1 MNTARLQPAG
11 RRGYRAALG
20 MWVFL
25 GTEVLF
31 IGPLFVAYAAL
42 RLTHPDTFDA
52 AARLTDLTLGTL
64 NTGILLTSSF
74 AMASA
79 AAAGREAPRLAR
91 RLLGVT
97 LALGAAFLA
106 VKGVE
111 YAHDFRQGLFPGAGF
126 QAPAGVDTRT
136 AMQFFVLYFVC
147 TGIHAVHLIA
157 GLALVGVLL
166 ARGPRPP
173 GWARHIELT
182 GLYWHFVDVVWIFL
196 FPAFYLA
203 GRAA

>member
-1 MNTARLQPAG
+1 RRAGMAGRLAAGHAQLQSPARPGAQRRVARRRPRGAAMNTARLQPAG
-11 RRGYRAALG
+11 RRGYRATLG

-42 RLTHPDTFDA
+42 RLTHSDTFDA

-91 RLLGVT
+91 RLL
-97 LALGAAFLA
+97 
-106 VKGVE
+106 
-111 YAHDFRQGLFPGAGF
+111 
-126 QAPAGVDTRT
+126 
-136 AMQFFVLYFVC
+136 
-147 TGIHAVHLIA
+147 
-157 GLALVGVLL
+157 
-166 ARGPRPP
+166 
-173 GWARHIELT
+173 
-182 GLYWHFVDVVWIFL
+182 
-196 FPAFYLA
+196 
-203 GRAA
+203 